1 MNNSIVPA
9 LEVIMARRIAALPEK
24 LRLFT
29 QEATRLPSSLLLTG
43 PRGVGKS
50 TFLLHH
56 GRGRRF
62 LYFSADNPL
71 VMALNLSEVVQS
83 IFMAGYEGVIID
95 EVHYAQDW
103 SLHLKSLYDAY
114 PAASFWISDSSS
126 LLLRSGKGDLSRR
139 FVHLDMPIQLRP
151 LSRQDS

>member
-1 MNNSIVPA
+1 
-9 LEVIMARRIAALPEK
+9 
-24 LRLFT
+24 
-29 QEATRLPSSLLLTG
+29 
-43 PRGVGKS
+43 
-50 TFLLHH
+50 
-56 GRGRRF
+56 
-62 LYFSADNPL
+62 
-71 VMALNLSEVVQS
+71 MALNLSEVVQS